1 MNGDMTAFYVD
12 IGVCAKDGSYAKP
25 LRVKANTGAE
35 HTSLPGSLLREL
47 GWEPQPSGPMP
58 WGWPF
63 EMFYEVDVE
72 TRKITPRGDAHVGE
86 VKLRIDGQDYLHSVI
101 YGADDSEPA
110 LGNWTVRGFV
120 LDVDEANQRL
130 IPHQLI
136 YR

>member
-1 MNGDMTAFYVD
+1 MSEFYVD
-12 IGVCAKDGSYAKP
+12 IGVCAKDGSHAKA

-47 GWEPQPSGPMP
+47 GWEPEPSDRMP
-58 WGWPF
+58 WGWPL
-63 EMFYEVDVE
+63 EMFYDLDVE
-72 TRKITPRGDAHVGE
+72 ARKLTPRPDVHVGE

-101 YGADDSEPA
+101 YGADDSEPV